1 MEHKIFLKTCR
12 KVKMYYLLFSTST
25 LWNTTERC
33 RGFED
38 TKDEIS
44 SLEASDILKL
54 IFTECA
60 TFGLKI

>member
-1 MEHKIFLKTCR
+1 MELVNHNLNSTKR
-12 KVKMYYLLFSTST
+12 KQMYTST

-38 TKDEIS
+38 MKNKIS
-44 SLEASDILKL
+44 SSLKASDIFGLFF
-54 IFTECA
+54 FTQCA

>member
-1 MEHKIFLKTCR
+1 M
-12 KVKMYYLLFSTST
+12 KMYYLLFSTST

-38 TKDEIS
+38 TKDEIRS
-44 SLEASDILKL
+44 SLEASDILRL